1 MKKLLFTCLT
11 ALAASVTVSAQLTT
25 YMLDDFENGHVNFT
39 SVVNVNP
46 SDNMDTAVVA
56 NPASDAVNSTMKCWK
71 WKRLDVGVAN
81 QPWAGF
87 WSVLTTPIVAG
98 CQTITIK
105 FYRTNANSLLKI
117 HCESSGSVEFLPKT
131 APTKVNQWEELT
143 FDVAAHWTKSI
154 TVFGFQ
160 PDYPADGSTID
171 IGASMY
177 IDEIKVT
184 TGTPPPPPT
193 SIIFFD
199 DSTDGTDNTY
209 HDGSYVNPTSPS
221 TVLQPALH
229 PGKLPVVSIPVKSGT
244 NALELDWKSVTGG
257 DWAAMVAANGWTVF
271 DVSGMVNLNFWI
283 NSPTTIAKSAMPLL
297 HLEASPGNPN
307 GTGSVP
313 VANYMTTDLAANTW
327 TKITIPLADIW
338 AVNTAFT
345 AKDAI
350 HGVFFTQNT
359 IDNVEHILYLDNFIF
374 DNGNF
379 TGLFN
384 PKVENKLNA
393 YYMNGEIRIPNFT
406 GNVQVFDFTGRTIID
421 GIATDGKI
429 SVNMIKGIYIVKT
442 AIGNTK
448 ISVR

>member
-105 FYRTNANSLLKI
+105 FYRTNAKSLLKI
-117 HCESSGSVEFLPKT
+117 HCESTGSVEFLPKT
-131 APTKVNQWEELT
+131 APTKVNEWEELT

-209 HDGSYVNPTSPS
+209 HDGSYIGVTSPS
-221 TVLQPALH
+221 TVLQPAAS
-229 PGKLPVVSIPVKSGT
+229 PNKFPVVTSPVESGT
-244 NALELDWKSVTGG
+244 NALELQWKSLSSG
-257 DWAAMVAANGWTVF
+257 DWMAMVGMNNWGISDISTLTQLHFWVNSAEGLSKANMPNIYFEAAAG
-271 DVSGMVNLNFWI
+271 
-283 NSPTTIAKSAMPLL
+283 SPN
-297 HLEASPGNPN
+297 H
-307 GTGSVP
+307 TGKVLMST
-313 VANYMTTDLAANTW
+313 YLTSDLVANTW
-327 TKITIPLADIW
+327 TKVTIPLADIW
-338 AVNTAFT
+338 AADPTFNSQSS
-345 AKDAI
+345 I
-350 HGVFFTQNT
+350 HGIFFSQMATDGT
-359 IDNVEHILYLDNFIF
+359 LHTLYLDNFVF
-374 DNGNF
+374 DKIT

-384 PKVENKLNA
+384 PKIENKLNA
-393 YYMNGEIRIPNFT
+393 YYMNGEILIPNFT
-406 GNVQVFDFTGRTIID
+406 GNVQVYDFTGRTIFE
-421 GIATDGKI
+421 GITSEGKI